1 MARSGGASL
10 ETLAGMLE
18 EISRSGA
25 KALEALKSALPEGPW
40 EPGMMVNVNELLRQV
55 LELET
60 DRLLAAGI
68 VVDWRPSH
76 LLPELPG
83 HKDSL
88 RSLFKHLID
97 NAIQAL
103 NESGRP
109 HRDLLLATRGLD
121 GVVEVAI
128 QDNGR
133 GIPREDRYRVFEPF
147 HIGWRNRRGRA
158 GMGLAIA
165 QEIVNAHGGSIEVD
179 PDYQD
184 GCRIRLTLNAVQAD
198 Q

>member
-1 MARSGGASL
+1 
-10 ETLAGMLE
+10 
-18 EISRSGA
+18 
-25 KALEALKSALPEGPW
+25 
-40 EPGMMVNVNELLRQV
+40 MMVNVNALLRQV

-88 RSLFKHLID
+88 RSLFKHLMD
-97 NAIQAL
+97 NAIQAM

-109 HRDLLLATRGLD
+109 HRDLLLATRRIEGA
-121 GVVEVAI
+121 VEVEI
-128 QDNGR
+128 QDNGC
-133 GIPREDRYRVFEPF
+133 GIQFEDRYRVFEPF

-158 GMGLAIA
+158 GMGLPMA

-179 PDYQD
+179 ADFKD
-184 GCRIRLTLNAVQAD
+184 GCRIRLTLSAVPAD

>member
-1 MARSGGASL
+1 R
-10 ETLAGMLE
+10 
-18 EISRSGA
+18 
-25 KALEALKSALPEGPW
+25 
-40 EPGMMVNVNELLRQV
+40 EPGVMVNVNALLRQV

-88 RSLFKHLID
+88 RSLFKHLIE
-97 NAIQAL
+97 NAMQAV

-109 HRDLLLATRGLD
+109 QRDLLLATRRIEGA
-121 GVVEVAI
+121 VEVEV
-128 QDNGR
+128 QDNGP
-133 GIPREDRYRVFEPF
+133 GVPYEDRFRVFEPF

-158 GMGLAIA
+158 GMGLAMA

-179 PDYQD
+179 PDFKE
-184 GCRIRLTLNAVQAD
+184 GCRIRLTLRAVPE
-198 Q
+198 

>member
-1 MARSGGASL
+1 
-10 ETLAGMLE
+10 MLE
-18 EISRSGA
+18 DISRSGT
-25 KALEALKSALPEGPW
+25 KALDTLKAALPEGPR
-40 EPGMMVNVNELLRQV
+40 EHGVMVNVNELLRQV

-109 HRDLLLATRGLD
+109 QRDLLLATRSVD
-121 GVVEVAI
+121 GAVEVAV

-133 GIPREDRYRVFEPF
+133 GIPFEDRYRVFEPF
-147 HIGWRNRRGRA
+147 YIGWRNRRGRA
-158 GMGLAIA
+158 GMGLPMA
-165 QEIVNAHGGSIEVD
+165 QEIVNAHGGYIEVD

-184 GCRIRLTLNAVQAD
+184 GCRIHLTLSAVPAD